1 MRKMNSDFTEGKIV
15 PKLVRFV
22 FPILFAM
29 LIQSLYGAVDLLIVG
44 QFSDAANVSA
54 VAVGSQIMHTLTFVI
69 TDLAAGTAILLGQY
83 IGQKNT
89 KSCGETVG
97 ATICFFGILGAVI
110 SVAMQPLAA
119 PVSQLMN
126 VPEEAFAQT
135 VAYTRICCGGTL
147 FIVAY
152 NILGSV
158 FRGIGD
164 AKMPLIT
171 VLIAAVFNV
180 FGDLYFVARLH
191 LGAAGAAIAT
201 VMAQGLSVVLSVWII
216 RRRGMPFAFRWRD
229 VGFHGRII
237 ARLLRLGAPLAMQ
250 DLLVSISFMI
260 IMAIVNKLGVIASA
274 GIGVAERLCG
284 FIMLLPSAFSQAMS
298 SFTAQNYGAGR
309 MRRAERALAIG
320 IGISF
325 CCSILVGAAAFF
337 FGDQLS
343 RVFSPDAAVCHASGE
358 YLKAYGIDCLLTSFL
373 FCFIG
378 FFNGFSQTGF
388 VMVQGIAG
396 AFGVRV
402 PLSILFSRIQPVS
415 IFRIGLATPCSS
427 LVQILLCFAWLHH
440 CRKRYRGSPLWDAQ
454 MHKTA

>member
-1 MRKMNSDFTEGKIV
+1 MNSVRMNSDFTEGKIV

-110 SVAMQPLAA
+110 SVVMQPLAA
-119 PVSQLMN
+119 PVSHLMN

-171 VLIAAVFNV
+171 VLIAAVFL
-180 FGDLYFVARLH
+180 FLYGL
-191 LGAAGAAIAT
+191 LYLPLSAGAVGQYFLRMIDLTAIISL
-201 VMAQGLSVVLSVWII
+201 GL
-216 RRRGMPFAFRWRD
+216 
-229 VGFHGRII
+229 
-237 ARLLRLGAPLAMQ
+237 
-250 DLLVSISFMI
+250 
-260 IMAIVNKLGVIASA
+260 AIFN
-274 GIGVAERLCG
+274 
-284 FIMLLPSAFSQAMS
+284 LLPFPPLDGSK
-298 SFTAQNYGAGR
+298 
-309 MRRAERALAIG
+309 I
-320 IGISF
+320 
-325 CCSILVGAAAFF
+325 
-337 FGDQLS
+337 
-343 RVFSPDAAVCHASGE
+343 VF
-358 YLKAYGIDCLLTSFL
+358 
-373 FCFIG
+373 
-378 FFNGFSQTGF
+378 
-388 VMVQGIAG
+388 
-396 AFGVRV
+396 
-402 PLSILFSRIQPVS
+402 
-415 IFRIGLATPCSS
+415 
-427 LVQILLCFAWLHH
+427 
-440 CRKRYRGSPLWDAQ
+440 
-454 MHKTA
+454 

>member
-1 MRKMNSDFTEGKIV
+1 MNSNFTEGSIV

-44 QFSDAANVSA
+44 RFSDAANVSA
-54 VAVGSQIMHTLTFVI
+54 VAVGSQIMQSLTFVI
-69 TDLAAGTAILLGQY
+69 TDLAAGTAILLGQF
-83 IGQKNT
+83 IGQKNS
-89 KSCGETVG
+89 KSCGNTVG
-97 ATICFFGILGAVI
+97 ATVFFFGILGTVI
-110 SVAMQPLAA
+110 SLVMQPLAA
-119 PVSQLMN
+119 PATALMN
-126 VPEEAFAQT
+126 APEEAFSQT

-152 NILGSV
+152 NILGSI

-180 FGDLYFVARLH
+180 FGDLYFVAKLGM
-191 LGAAGAAIAT
+191 GAAGAAIAT
-201 VMAQGLSVVLSVWII
+201 VMAQALSVVLSVLII
-216 RRRGMPFAFRWRD
+216 KKRGMPFSFRWRD
-229 VGFHGRII
+229 VGFHRPVIGSI
-237 ARLLRLGAPLAMQ
+237 LHLGIPLAVQ
-250 DLLVSISFMI
+250 NLLVSISFLI
-260 IMAIVNKLGVIASA
+260 IMALVNKLGVVASA
-274 GIGVAERLCG
+274 GIGVAEKLCG
-284 FIMLLPSAFSQAMS
+284 FIMLLPAAFSQAMS
-298 SFTAQNYGAGR
+298 SFTAQNYGAGK
-309 MRRAERALAIG
+309 MKRAEKALRCG

-325 CCSILVGAAAFF
+325 ACSLAVGTAAFF
-337 FGDQLS
+337 FGDQIS
-343 RVFSPDAAVCHASGE
+343 RIFSPDLEVCHASGE

-402 PLSILFSRIQPVS
+402 PLSILFSRMQPVS
-415 IFRIGLATPCSS
+415 IFRIGLATPCST
-427 LVQILLCFAWLHH
+427 LLQILLCFLYLFR
-440 CRKRYRGSPLWDAQ
+440 CRKRYHGGPLWDSP
-454 MHKTA
+454 